1 MGDDLQTDLLS
12 HKTTMTSRMDVLEA
26 TAARRLGE
34 LGRAVSALGEGARGL
49 EASIGE
55 KTDLLQKKVALP
67 LYGVI
72 AVAALQLLT
81 LAALFLR

>member
-1 MGDDLQTDLLS
+1 MGDDLQTDPLS
-12 HKTTMTSRMDVLEA
+12 HKTTMSSRMDGLEA
-26 TAARRLGE
+26 ATTRRLDE
-34 LGRAVSALGEGARGL
+34 LGRTVSALGEGARGL
-49 EASIGE
+49 EASLGE

>member
-1 MGDDLQTDLLS
+1 VGDDLQTGLLS
-12 HKTTMTSRMDVLEA
+12 HKTTMSSRMDGLEA
-26 TAARRLGE
+26 TTARRLDE

-49 EASIGE
+49 EASLGE

-72 AVAALQLLT
+72 AVVALQLLT

>member
-12 HKTTMTSRMDVLEA
+12 HKTTMSSRMDGLEA
-26 TAARRLGE
+26 ATTRRLDE
-34 LGRAVSALGEGARGL
+34 LERTVSALGESTKGL
-49 EASIGE
+49 EASLGE

-81 LAALFLR
+81 LAALFLK

>member
-26 TAARRLGE
+26 TAARRLDE
-34 LGRAVSALGEGARGL
+34 LERAVSALGEGVRGQ
-49 EASIGE
+49 EASLGE
-55 KTDLLQKKVALP
+55 KTDLPQKKVALP
-67 LYGVI
+67 LHGVI
-72 AVAALQLLT
+72 AVAALRPLT

>member
-49 EASIGE
+49 EASLGE
-55 KTDLLQKKVALP
+55 KTDLPQKKVALP
-67 LYGVI
+67 LHGVI
-72 AVAALQLLT
+72 AVTALRPLT

>member
-34 LGRAVSALGEGARGL
+34 LERTVSALGESTRGL
-49 EASIGE
+49 EASLGE
-55 KTDLLQKKVALP
+55 KTDLLQKKIALP
-67 LYGVI
+67 LHGAI
-72 AVAALQLLT
+72 AVAALRPLT
-81 LAALFLR
+81 LAALLLR

>member
-1 MGDDLQTDLLS
+1 MGNNPQTDLLS
-12 HKTTMTSRMDVLEA
+12 HKTTMSAHMDGLEA
-26 TAARRLGE
+26 TTARRLGE

-72 AVAALQLLT
+72 AVVALQLLT

>member
-1 MGDDLQTDLLS
+1 
-12 HKTTMTSRMDVLEA
+12 MDGLEA
-26 TAARRLGE
+26 ATTRRLDE
-34 LGRAVSALGEGARGL
+34 LGRTVSALGEGERGL
-49 EASIGE
+49 EASLGE

-72 AVAALQLLT
+72 TVAALQLLT

>member
-12 HKTTMTSRMDVLEA
+12 HKTTMSSRMDGLEA
-26 TAARRLGE
+26 TAARRLDE
-34 LGRAVSALGEGARGL
+34 LGRAASALGEGVRGQ
-49 EASIGE
+49 EASLGE

>member
-12 HKTTMTSRMDVLEA
+12 HKTTMSSRMDGLEA
-26 TAARRLGE
+26 TTARRLGE
-34 LGRAVSALGEGARGL
+34 LGRAVSALGEGARGP

-67 LYGVI
+67 LHGVI
-72 AVAALQLLT
+72 AVAALRPLT

>member
-1 MGDDLQTDLLS
+1 MGDDLQTGLLS
-12 HKTTMTSRMDVLEA
+12 HKTTMSSRMDGLEA
-26 TAARRLGE
+26 TTTRRLDE

-49 EASIGE
+49 EASLGE

-72 AVAALQLLT
+72 AVAALRLLT

>member
-1 MGDDLQTDLLS
+1 MGNDLQTDLLN
-12 HKTTMTSRMDVLEA
+12 HKTTMSSRMDGLEA
-26 TAARRLGE
+26 ATTRRLDE
-34 LGRAVSALGEGARGL
+34 LERTVSALGESTKGL
-49 EASIGE
+49 EASLGE